1 VPQSTFQRIDHIQL
15 AMPKGE
21 EDRARAF
28 YADILGLEEL
38 PKPAQLAARG
48 GAWFRSGDVNL
59 HLGVDPDFR
68 PAKKG
73 HPALRC
79 TDYDALLTHLRERGI
94 EITPDD
100 LPFDGKPHCYIN
112 DPFGNRI
119 ELLPA

>member
-1 VPQSTFQRIDHIQL
+1 
-15 AMPKGE
+15 MPKGE

-79 TDYDALLTHLRERGI
+79 TDYDALLPHLRERGI
-94 EITPDD
+94 EITSDD